1 VSGETRGLTIST
13 ARHRNQPNQPVMP
26 QWHPNL
32 KGQSWID
39 PIIHNHLEKGD
50 INVLGGGA
58 QTIEVNSPI
67 GNLGEGPT

>member
-1 VSGETRGLTIST
+1 
-13 ARHRNQPNQPVMP
+13 MP

-50 INVLGGGA
+50 INVLGGSA